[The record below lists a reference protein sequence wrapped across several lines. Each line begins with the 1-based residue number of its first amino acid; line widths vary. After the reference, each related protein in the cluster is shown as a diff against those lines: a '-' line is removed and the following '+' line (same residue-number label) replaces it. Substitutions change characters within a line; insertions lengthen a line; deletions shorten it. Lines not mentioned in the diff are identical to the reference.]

1 LRDIHEITAFR
12 DRLRNRIAE
21 HKPIRTP
28 AVNGASRARLLFRCA
43 TFAQPIAA
51 PGMLM
56 RLWLAEA
63 HIDAYQPPPE
73 RIRLVLLGERGWEA
87 LQGMDPHFW
96 PSTYPGLIVGILYG
110 LSLRGVFN
118 TIVSALG
125 GLIGA
130 AIAYEILTA
139 VDMNDGLPGV
149 IGLILVAFVGAYLL
163 TSLTRRILGLTP
175 KS

>member
-1 LRDIHEITAFR
+1 
-12 DRLRNRIAE
+12 
-21 HKPIRTP
+21 
-28 AVNGASRARLLFRCA
+28 
-43 TFAQPIAA
+43 
-51 PGMLM
+51 
-56 RLWLAEA
+56 
-63 HIDAYQPPPE
+63 
-73 RIRLVLLGERGWEA
+73 
-87 LQGMDPHFW
+87 MDPHFW